1 MTEPVP
7 DAMGRGYPPTINRAD
22 THTNENETVP
32 TKTRPGQSFT
42 DEGLIA
48 NIVAKHGNTSEVPF
62 ASLTSET
69 AVGQVLLLDYD
80 TATLAVHDYHRERA
94 GGLARGMFLIAGAPP
109 SSEEAT
115 FVLMRVAGAKRL
127 ANQATTDEARLT
139 AVRESIG
146 RELWSTELAAWV
158 TDEIALGGVE
168 ARILGSMTWNTDG
181 VLRFAEDIAN
191 YYSARGAY
199 VWKPT
204 GPLLE
209 SIVNLAHKNNSL
221 DLSKLGISPGKGVRV
236 RVAETRFAAAE
247 QRDSGVHVPVRID
260 PTDLLKRRTVF
271 FGMSRSGK
279 SNAMKI
285 TAQAVYLLRK
295 EYSEFRV
302 GQLIFDPNGE
312 YAQDNPQ
319 DGRGLHR
326 IHDLVDKPRSGEVET
341 YGTYAPTTDRT
352 RKITKINFF
361 GQSVPPQRRKDL
373 DFVKQALEQL
383 VVGRELIQE
392 KMSAESTRFTTNFR
406 DADLSIPA
414 NLNDHSVSTRY
425 HRAVVV
431 HQVAL
436 AAAGFDAPSRP
447 NLQGLFGRKL
457 LNALRS
463 DQNQKS
469 DNAGQYR
476 RAADVLN
483 ETEPSWDGLRSAF
496 EALDKFIND
505 KNSFYTSFEEEYTRT
520 SSSGEEWADPRL
532 KAVLSIFRTPNGVLT
547 FQALRNQHSSETASD
562 YADDIVADLKAG
574 KLVIFDQSI
583 GDPELN
589 RKAAERIMWKVFR
602 EQLRMFT
609 SGEDLQPWE
618 QHVLVYVEEAHNL
631 LPRGGSRDVLST
643 VWARAVKEGG
653 KMNLGMVLAT
663 QAPSSV
669 LPEILSETDNWFI
682 SHLNSDNEAKVVER
696 YLDFAHFI
704 PQIRRVSE
712 PGFIRLR
719 TLSSGYTVPVQLDQF
734 RLPEVPSEQ
743 SNDTGTSH

>member
-1 MTEPVP
+1 MTES
-7 DAMGRGYPPTINRAD
+7 T
-22 THTNENETVP
+22 
-32 TKTRPGQSFT
+32 PGPSIA

-48 NIVAKHGNTSEVPF
+48 DIAAKHGNAAESPF
-62 ASLTSET
+62 ANLTST
-69 AVGQVLLLDYD
+69 NAVGQVLLLDYD
-80 TATLAVHDYHRERA
+80 AATLAVHDYHRERA
-94 GGLARGMFLIAGAPP
+94 GGLARGMFLISGSPP

-127 ANQATTDEARLT
+127 ANQTTTDEARLT
-139 AVRESIG
+139 AARESIG
-146 RELWSTELAAWV
+146 RELWSEKLATWV
-158 TDEIALGGVE
+158 ADEIALGGVE
-168 ARILGSMTWNTDG
+168 ARILGTMTWTTGG

-204 GPLLE
+204 GSLLE
-209 SIVNLAHKNNSL
+209 SIVNLTHRGNSL
-221 DLSKLGISPGKGVRV
+221 DLSELGISADSGVRV
-236 RVAETRFAAAE
+236 RIAETRFAAAE
-247 QRDSGVHVPVRID
+247 PQGDSSVHVPVRID
-260 PTDLLKRRTVF
+260 PTDLLKRRTAF

-285 TAQAVYLLRK
+285 TAQAVYLLRE
-295 EYSEFRV
+295 EYREFRV

-326 IHDLVDKPRSGEVET
+326 IHELMGERRRGEVET
-341 YGTYAPTTDRT
+341 YGTYAPPTDPD

-361 GQSVPPQRRKDL
+361 GNLVPPYRRTDL
-373 DFVKQALEQL
+373 EFVEKALEQL
-383 VVGRELIQE
+383 DVGRKLIRE
-392 KMSAESTRFTTNFR
+392 RMSAETTRFTTNFR

-414 NLNDHSVSTRY
+414 NLNDRSVATRF

-431 HQVAL
+431 HQTAL

-447 NLQGLFGRKL
+447 NLIGLFGRKL
-457 LNALRS
+457 LDALRS
-463 DQNQKS
+463 DENDKS
-469 DNAGQYR
+469 GNASQYR
-476 RAADVLN
+476 RAADVLS
-483 ETEPSWDGLRSAF
+483 ETVPSWDRLRAAF

-505 KNSFYTSFEEEYTRT
+505 KKSCYDSFEEAYTRT
-520 SSSGEEWADPRL
+520 STSGEDWADPRL
-532 KAVLSIFRTPNGVLT
+532 KSVLSIFRTPNGVLT
-547 FQALRNQHSSETASD
+547 FQDLRDQHSSATASD

-589 RKAAERIMWKVFR
+589 RRAAERIMWKVFR
-602 EQLRMFT
+602 KQQRMFT
-609 SGEDLQPWE
+609 SGEDLPPWE
-618 QHVLVYVEEAHNL
+618 RHVLVYVEEAHNL
-631 LPRGGSRDVLST
+631 LPRGGSKDVLAT
-643 VWARAVKEGG
+643 VWARAAKEGG

-696 YLDFAHFI
+696 YLDFADFI

-719 TLSSGYTVPVQLDQF
+719 TLSSGYTVPVQLDRF
-734 RLPEVPSEQ
+734 RLPDAPSEP
-743 SNDTGTSH
+743 SDDPGTSR